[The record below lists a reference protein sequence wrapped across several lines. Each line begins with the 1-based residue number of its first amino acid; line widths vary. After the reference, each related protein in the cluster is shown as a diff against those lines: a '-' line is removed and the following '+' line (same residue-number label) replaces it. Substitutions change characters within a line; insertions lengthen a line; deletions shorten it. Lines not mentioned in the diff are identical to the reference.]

1 MLAVDESSDPEIVGD
16 AQPAE
21 HAPPL
26 WDHRD
31 ALPDTAVGT
40 QPGDVY
46 PVPLDRAAGARHDAG
61 DGSEQ
66 RRLSSTVTADDAD
79 RCSSRYRQI
88 YVSECERAV
97 IPDL

>member
-1 MLAVDESSDPEIVGD
+1 MLAVDESSDPEVVGD
-16 AQPAE
+16 AQPAK

-40 QPGDVY
+40 QPGDVD
-46 PVPLDRAAGARHDAG
+46 PVPLDRAAGARNDAG

-66 RRLSSTVTADDAD
+66 RRLSSPVAADDAD
-79 RCSSRYRQI
+79 PCSSRYLQLN
-88 YVSECERAV
+88 VCGCERAV